1 MVAAVQIIGIWNR
14 WPGEY
19 NINSR
24 VNKYVHRLSRNNV
37 YRRIFSTLCKRIGLI
52 MFDLPDKIKDL
63 ISDEKYSFDNVGMS
77 DSTVI
82 LFQDKILKIQTISEE
97 SNNEYHVMEWLQNK
111 LPVPMVLGFE
121 KDEERNYLLMTKV
134 SGEMSCSEKYMEK
147 PEQLVSQ
154 LAEGIKMLWEMDMC
168 HCPFICNLDKKLEM
182 AKYNV
187 YKNLVDIDNVESDT
201 FGVNGFGSPKILLNW
216 LIRNK
221 PDEELVF
228 SHGDFCLPNIF
239 LTDEKVS
246 GYIDLGKTGIAD
258 KLQDISLCYRSL
270 LHNFDG
276 KYTGKKYQ
284 GFKAEVL
291 FEKLGI
297 EPNWDK
303 IRYYILLDELF

>member
-1 MVAAVQIIGIWNR
+1 
-14 WPGEY
+14 
-19 NINSR
+19 
-24 VNKYVHRLSRNNV
+24 
-37 YRRIFSTLCKRIGLI
+37 
-52 MFDLPDKIKDL
+52 MFNLPDKIKDL
-63 ISDEKYSFDNVGMS
+63 IGDEKYSFDNVGMS

-134 SGEMSCSEKYMEK
+134 SGEMSCSEKYMEN
-147 PEQLVSQ
+147 PDQLVSQ

-258 KLQDISLCYRSL
+258 KWQDISLCYRSL

-291 FEKLGI
+291 FEKLEI